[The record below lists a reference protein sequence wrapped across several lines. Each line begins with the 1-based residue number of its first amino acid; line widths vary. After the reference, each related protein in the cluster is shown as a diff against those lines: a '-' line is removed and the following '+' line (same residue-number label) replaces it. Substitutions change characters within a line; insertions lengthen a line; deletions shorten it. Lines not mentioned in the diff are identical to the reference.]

1 VIASG
6 VVRGRLALVR
16 AGLWARSGPAA
27 PGARRLRVR
36 SGAVSLVVSILLA
49 AALALAMKIAFQG
62 IRDSGLGE
70 DAARTLLAWL
80 FTATLTGALVFDLHQ
95 ALAVLVA
102 APDLDLLRAAPLTSR
117 ALATLRMLDALPH
130 SLPLV
135 LTLALPAALGFAGA
149 YGAPAAGPWGLALAL
164 AALWLPSLGVGLA
177 FALPLARLLPPARAR
192 DLLGLLATFALI
204 AAWLVNALLVPR
216 IGLEALAPGAA
227 RDALASPP
235 AWLPSVWAAG
245 ALATRPVGTALLAR
259 LALASL
265 AGLALAW
272 WSTLRHLDAALDR
285 TQDAP
290 RRVPARSGRRVAR
303 SWPAAFLARDAS
315 LFGRQWTVAAD
326 VITASLL
333 WMLLPLLSLSLFP
346 AGDVALARA
355 MLTLLAVGI
364 GYEVGA
370 RALALERGGLAWAHL
385 SPLGCSRWVLGRLA
399 GVGLL
404 AVAIL
409 LPAGAAVALGFRLP
423 PAVLP
428 DLAER
433 TLCAAAISISLGLLT
448 GAAFADTGWN
458 HPRAMLSLP
467 GRLAGTLL
475 LLLQIGAW
483 LWFDASGIQLPDG
496 LMLLVGLAA
505 SAGFVGIAGRA
516 LARRTL

>member
-1 VIASG
+1 
-6 VVRGRLALVR
+6 
-16 AGLWARSGPAA
+16 
-27 PGARRLRVR
+27 
-36 SGAVSLVVSILLA
+36 
-49 AALALAMKIAFQG
+49 
-62 IRDSGLGE
+62 
-70 DAARTLLAWL
+70 
-80 FTATLTGALVFDLHQ
+80 
-95 ALAVLVA
+95 
-102 APDLDLLRAAPLTSR
+102 
-117 ALATLRMLDALPH
+117 MLDALPH

-135 LTLALPAALGFAGA
+135 LTLALPAAIGFAGA
-149 YGAPAAGPWGLALAL
+149 YGAPAAGPLGLVLAL

-192 DLLGLLATFALI
+192 DLLGLLATFALV

-216 IGLEALAPGAA
+216 IGLESLSPGAA
-227 RDALASPP
+227 REALATPP
-235 AWLPSVWAAG
+235 AWLPSAWAAD
-245 ALATRPVGTALLAR
+245 ALATRPAGAAPLAR
-259 LALASL
+259 LALVAI

-290 RRVPARSGRRVAR
+290 RRVPARTNRRVAR

-333 WMLLPLLSLSLFP
+333 WMLLPLLSVSLFP
-346 AGDVALARA
+346 AGDVELARA

-370 RALALERGGLAWAHL
+370 RALALERGALAWAHL

-404 AVAIL
+404 ATAIL
-409 LPAGAAVALGFRLP
+409 VPAGAAVAIGFRLP

-428 DLAER
+428 VLAEW
-433 TLCAAAISISLGLLT
+433 TLCAAAISISIGLLT

-475 LLLQIGAW
+475 LLLQIAAW
-483 LWFDASGIQLPDG
+483 LWFDASEIQLPGG
-496 LMLLVGLAA
+496 LLLLGGLAVA
-505 SAGFVGIAGRA
+505 AVFVALAGHA
-516 LARRTL
+516 LARRPL

>member
-1 VIASG
+1 MIASG

-16 AGLWARSGPAA
+16 AGLWARTGAAASGAGRP
-27 PGARRLRVR
+27 RLR
-36 SGAVSLVVSILLA
+36 SGAISLVVSVLLA
-49 AALALAMKIAFQG
+49 AALAWAMELAFSGLRA
-62 IRDSGLGE
+62 SGLGE
-70 DAARTLLAWL
+70 DAARTLLSWL

-117 ALATLRMLDALPH
+117 SLATLRMLDALPH

-149 YGAPAAGPWGLALAL
+149 YGAPAAGPWGTALAL
-164 AALWLPSLGVGLA
+164 TALWLPSLGVGLA

-192 DLLGLLATFALI
+192 DLLGLLATFALV
-204 AAWLVNALLVPR
+204 AAWLVNALLIPR
-216 IGLEALAPGAA
+216 IGLEAIAPGGAHG
-227 RDALASPP
+227 ALATPP
-235 AWLPSVWAAG
+235 AWLPSVWAAD
-245 ALATRPVGTALLAR
+245 ALATRPSGSAPLAR
-259 LALASL
+259 LAIASL

-285 TQDAP
+285 TQEAP
-290 RRVPARSGRRVAR
+290 RRVPARTSRRVAR

-315 LFGRQWTVAAD
+315 LFGRQWTVAVD

-333 WMLLPLLSLSLFP
+333 WMLLPLLSVSLFP
-346 AGDVALARA
+346 AGDVELARA

-370 RALALERGGLAWAHL
+370 RALALERGALAWAHL
-385 SPLGCSRWVLGRLA
+385 SPLGSSRWVLGRLA

-409 LPAGAAVALGFRLP
+409 VPAGAAVAIGFRLP

-428 DLAER
+428 VLAEW
-433 TLCAAAISISLGLLT
+433 TLCAAAISISVGLLT

-483 LWFDASGIQLPDG
+483 LWFDASGIHLPAG
-496 LMLLVGLAA
+496 LLLLSGLAA
-505 SAGFVGIAGRA
+505 AAALVALAGLA
-516 LARRTL
+516 LARRPL